1 MFSLFF
7 KPLAAGTPA
16 PPFICPDEEGN
27 VFILNQQRGKF
38 VVLIFYPRDETPGC
52 TEQLCALRDHWEA
65 LRARNAIVVGIN
77 PGSAQSHRAFRARH
91 KLPFPLL
98 VDDSRR
104 VARLYRSAGLLVRR
118 TVYLIDPRG
127 VIRFSARGKPPIAVL
142 MAALD
147 KAGAPAPAPAP
158 QAKAG

>member
-1 MFSLFF
+1 MFSLFS

-38 VVLIFYPRDETPGC
+38 VVLVFYPRDETPGC
-52 TEQLCALRDHWEA
+52 TEQLCELRDNWEA

-77 PGSAQSHRAFRARH
+77 PGSAASHRAFRARH

-104 VARLYRSAGLLVRR
+104 VAGLYRAAGLLVRR
-118 TVYLIDPRG
+118 TVYLIDPKG
-127 VIRFSARGKPPIAVL
+127 VIRFSARGRPSISEL

-147 KAGAPAPAPAP
+147 AAGAPRPAP
-158 QAKAG
+158 QAKAS

>member
-1 MFSLFF
+1 MFSLFS
-7 KPLAAGTPA
+7 KPLAPGTPA
-16 PPFICPDEEGN
+16 PPFICPDEEGS

-38 VVLIFYPRDETPGC
+38 VVLVFYPRDETPGC
-52 TEQLCALRDHWEA
+52 TEQLCELRDRWEE
-65 LRARNAIVVGIN
+65 LRARNTIVVGIN

-118 TVYLIDPRG
+118 TVYLIDPKG
-127 VIRFSARGKPPIAVL
+127 VIRFSARGKPSIDEL

-147 KAGAPAPAPAP
+147 AAGAPRPAP

>member
-1 MFSLFF
+1 MLSLFS

-38 VVLIFYPRDETPGC
+38 VVLVFYPRDETPGC
-52 TEQLCALRDHWEA
+52 TEQLCELRDHWETI
-65 LRARNAIVVGIN
+65 RAREAIVVGIN
-77 PGSAQSHRAFRARH
+77 PGGATSHRAFRGRH

-118 TVYLIDPRG
+118 TVYLIDPKG
-127 VIRFSARGKPPIAVL
+127 VIRFSVRGKPSIEEL

-147 KAGAPAPAPAP
+147 AAGAPRPAA
-158 QAKAG
+158 QAKAS